1 MLNNPYSSHCYVAVA
16 VFSQENSALKDFTL
30 LSEWDKNWKAS
41 LQRMNAL
48 DISLYEEAQL
58 IAAQQ
63 LRAHGLSLE
72 RRTRGL
78 AASMPAQV

>member
-1 MLNNPYSSHCYVAVA
+1 MLPPPTDEQSMEMRM
-16 VFSQENSALKDFTL
+16 QLMEENSALKDFTL